1 MPTLFYLVNHQNG
14 ILLQF
19 CLLTAVASLAVV
31 NLFDPESQL
40 CTGLRALPVLR
51 GVVPLLWGVSG
62 EAGVTACQSEPSPHH
77 PHPSRHCCAMTTAV
91 QSSELVFEFAS
102 NGMDEI
108 NQLDDPSVFPA
119 VIVEHVP
126 TADLMQVYSGLEA
139 DEVTNGIIVD
149 TMQDVVE
156 ENIMVGDVGLSVETP
171 VSGTEDNIE
180 TTEAAE
186 ALLNM
191 ESPNNILD
199 EKRMIHPYGALL
211 ESDLTYISLRP
222 EQLAPDC
229 MDVSLDE
236 ETSSMDEVP
245 QKSPSKPAKKNKV
258 RKPRV
263 VRPCSPITNPS
274 LPLKKKS
281 KEGKGNTIYLWEFLL
296 ALLQDKNTCPK
307 YIKWTQRE
315 KGIFKLVDSK
325 AVSKLWGKHKN
336 KPDMNYETM
345 GRALRYYY
353 QRGILAKVEGQRLV
367 YQFKEMPTDLV
378 VIDEDEEQCGDSS
391 PGYINQRSTPHSRG
405 VGRGTSRAQ
414 GKSSGHTQ
422 ARSVKREHSPS
433 LHYQNFSS
441 KHSEQLLQTVHV
453 LQPNQ
458 GAAVPA
464 SAHSVRTI
472 NMPATVPMVLTSGPQ
487 GGAPVTLQT
496 MPFPSVLAN
505 GDTSTHGSP
514 PRVILHTVPS
524 SSPGSKDVLTIQT
537 ASLTTDSIQAQQLLV
552 SSLGSPSGGVI
563 SSTAQQT
570 GSLNGLT
577 RLVTLN
583 AGGQPVVAQQPGTV
597 IATVLKSGELQSLQ
611 VKEEVLD
618 PQYLQSLVNSNP
630 GAVTPFCKEEMEAGA
645 EELSHRT
652 VIIGTNG
659 QVVNGHSDTGSELAS
674 SPSEGLTPVE
684 ELEVKSE
691 IALHPQAGAKELL
704 HGAQGLQEMSVTMQ
718 IPTSQFI
725 QIKTELSET

>member
-1 MPTLFYLVNHQNG
+1 MP
-14 ILLQF
+14 I
-19 CLLTAVASLAVV
+19 SLSPPSVHY
-31 NLFDPESQL
+31 
-40 CTGLRALPVLR
+40 CT
-51 GVVPLLWGVSG
+51 
-62 EAGVTACQSEPSPHH
+62 
-77 PHPSRHCCAMTTAV
+77 MTTAV
-91 QSSELVFEFAS
+91 QPNELVFEFAS
-102 NGMDEI
+102 SGMDEI

-119 VIVEHVP
+119 VIVEQVP
-126 TADLMQVYSGLEA
+126 AADLMQVYSGLEA
-139 DEVTNGIIVD
+139 DEVTNGIMVD

-171 VSGTEDNIE
+171 VSGGEDNVE
-180 TTEAAE
+180 TIEAAE

-199 EKRMIHPYGALL
+199 EKRMIHTYGSLL
-211 ESDLTYISLRP
+211 DPDLTYISLRP
-222 EQLAPDC
+222 EQLNADC
-229 MDVSLDE
+229 IDVSLDE
-236 ETSSMDEVP
+236 ETSSMDEIP
-245 QKSPSKPAKKNKV
+245 QKSPSKPPRKNKV

-378 VIDEDEEQCGDSS
+378 VIDEDDGQCGDSS
-391 PGYINQRSTPHSRG
+391 PGFGSQRSNCHSR
-405 VGRGTSRAQ
+405 VMSRGALRAQ
-414 GKSSGHTQ
+414 GKVSGHAQTK
-422 ARSVKREHSPS
+422 AVKKEPGASV
-433 LHYQNFSS
+433 LYQNA
-441 KHSEQLLQTVHV
+441 KCKQSEQLLQTVHV

-464 SAHSVRTI
+464 PAHTLRAI
-472 NMPATVPMVLTSGPQ
+472 NMPATVPMVLTSGSQ

-496 MPFPSVLAN
+496 VPLSVLAN
-505 GDTSTHGSP
+505 SD
-514 PRVILHTVPS
+514 
-524 SSPGSKDVLTIQT
+524 
-537 ASLTTDSIQAQQLLV
+537 
-552 SSLGSPSGGVI
+552 
-563 SSTAQQT
+563 
-570 GSLNGLT
+570 SLNGLT
-577 RLVTLN
+577 RVVTLN
-583 AGGQPVVAQQPGTV
+583 ANGQPVVAQQPGTV
-597 IATVLKSGELQSLQ
+597 IATVLKPGELQNLQ
-611 VKEEVLD
+611 VKEEILE
-618 PQYLQSLVNSNP
+618 PQFLQSLVNGNP
-630 GAVTPFCKEEMEAGA
+630 FYKEETDGESS
-645 EELSHRT
+645 ELGHRT
-652 VIIGTNG
+652 VIVGVASQGMCQLT
-659 QVVNGHSDTGSELAS
+659 NGHSEAGAELAS

-691 IALHPQAGAKELL
+691 IAGAKELL
-704 HGAQGLQEMSVTMQ
+704 DCPQVPIAVQ

-725 QIKTELSET
+725 QVKTELSET

>member
-1 MPTLFYLVNHQNG
+1 MST
-14 ILLQF
+14 
-19 CLLTAVASLAVV
+19 
-31 NLFDPESQL
+31 
-40 CTGLRALPVLR
+40 
-51 GVVPLLWGVSG
+51 
-62 EAGVTACQSEPSPHH
+62 
-77 PHPSRHCCAMTTAV
+77 
-91 QSSELVFEFAS
+91 
-102 NGMDEI
+102 
-108 NQLDDPSVFPA
+108 LDDPSVFPA

-126 TADLMQVYSGLEA
+126 AADLMQVYSGLEA
-139 DEVTNGIIVD
+139 DEVTNGIMVD

-156 ENIMVGDVGLSVETP
+156 ESIMVGDVGLSVETP
-171 VSGTEDNIE
+171 VSGAEDNLE

-211 ESDLTYISLRP
+211 DSDLTYISLRP
-222 EQLAPDC
+222 EQLSADC

-236 ETSSMDEVP
+236 ETSSMDEIP
-245 QKSPSKPAKKNKV
+245 QKTVCKPVRKNKV
-258 RKPRV
+258 RKPRM
-263 VRPCSPITNPS
+263 VRPCSPITNPT

-378 VIDEDEEQCGDSS
+378 VIDEDEDQCGDSS
-391 PGYINQRSTPHSRG
+391 PAYGGQRSAPGGRAVSRG
-405 VGRGTSRAQ
+405 ASRAQ
-414 GKSSGHTQ
+414 GKGSGHMP
-422 ARSVKREHSPS
+422 ARSVKREPSPGLLYHTAS
-433 LHYQNFSS
+433 G
-441 KHSEQLLQTVHV
+441 KHTQHLLQTVHV

-464 SAHSVRTI
+464 PTHTVRTI

-496 MPFPSVLAN
+496 MPFSSVLSN
-505 GDTSTHGSP
+505 GDSSAHRSP

-524 SSPGSKDVLTIQT
+524 SSPGGKDVLTIQT
-537 ASLTTDSIQAQQLLV
+537 ASLTTDHGAVQHPQQLLM
-552 SSLGSPSGGVI
+552 SGGGA
-563 SSTAQQT
+563 AQHS
-570 GSLNGLT
+570 GALNGLT

-583 AGGQPVVAQQPGTV
+583 ASSTGQPVVAQQPGTV

-618 PQYLQSLVNSNP
+618 PQYLQSLVNCNP
-630 GAVTPFCKEEMEAGA
+630 VSIGNHFCKEEMDAGEA
-645 EELSHRT
+645 ELCQKT
-652 VIIGTNG
+652 VIIGAGG
-659 QVVNGHSDTGSELAS
+659 QIINGHSRDMSSELAR

-691 IALHPQAGAKELL
+691 MVNGTIGISSPTTITNTNTT
-704 HGAQGLQEMSVTMQ
+704 TMQ
-718 IPTSQFI
+718 IPTTQFI
-725 QIKTELSET
+725 QVKMEISET

>member
-1 MPTLFYLVNHQNG
+1 
-14 ILLQF
+14 
-19 CLLTAVASLAVV
+19 
-31 NLFDPESQL
+31 
-40 CTGLRALPVLR
+40 
-51 GVVPLLWGVSG
+51 
-62 EAGVTACQSEPSPHH
+62 
-77 PHPSRHCCAMTTAV
+77 MTTAV
-91 QSSELVFEFAS
+91 QPSELVFEFAS

-126 TADLMQVYSGLEA
+126 AADLMQVYSGLEA
-139 DEVTNGIIVD
+139 DEVTNGIMVD

-156 ENIMVGDVGLSVETP
+156 ESIMVGDVGLSVETP
-171 VSGTEDNIE
+171 VSGAEDNLE

-211 ESDLTYISLRP
+211 DPDLTYISLRP
-222 EQLAPDC
+222 EQLSADC

-236 ETSSMDEVP
+236 ETSSMDDIP
-245 QKSPSKPAKKNKV
+245 QKIDCKPVRKTKV
-258 RKPRV
+258 RKPRT
-263 VRPCSPITNPS
+263 VRPCSPITNPA

-378 VIDEDEEQCGDSS
+378 VIDEDEEQGGDSS
-391 PGYINQRSTPHSRG
+391 PAYGGQRTTPSGRTVNRG
-405 VGRGTSRAQ
+405 APRAQ
-414 GKSSGHTQ
+414 GKGSGHMP
-422 ARSVKREHSPS
+422 ARSLKREPSPS
-433 LHYQNFSS
+433 LLYHTASG
-441 KHSEQLLQTVHV
+441 KHSEHLLQTVHV

-464 SAHSVRTI
+464 PTHTVRTI

-496 MPFPSVLAN
+496 MPFSSVLAN
-505 GDTSTHGSP
+505 GDSSDHRSP

-524 SSPGSKDVLTIQT
+524 SSPGGKDVLTIQT
-537 ASLTTDSIQAQQLLV
+537 ASLTTDHGIQHAQQLLV
-552 SSLGSPSGGVI
+552 SSLGSSGGGVI
-563 SSTAQQT
+563 SGGAAQH
-570 GSLNGLT
+570 SSSALNGLT
-577 RLVTLN
+577 RLVTVN
-583 AGGQPVVAQQPGTV
+583 TSGGQPVVAQHPGTV
-597 IATVLKSGELQSLQ
+597 IATVLKSSELQSLQ

-630 GAVTPFCKEEMEAGA
+630 VAATHFCKEEIDAGEA
-645 EELSHRT
+645 ELSQKT
-652 VIIGTNG
+652 VIIGTGG
-659 QVVNGHSDTGSELAS
+659 QIINGHSTDMSSELAR

-691 IALHPQAGAKELL
+691 MATT
-704 HGAQGLQEMSVTMQ
+704 TMQ
-718 IPTSQFI
+718 IPTTQFI
-725 QIKTELSET
+725 QVKMEISET